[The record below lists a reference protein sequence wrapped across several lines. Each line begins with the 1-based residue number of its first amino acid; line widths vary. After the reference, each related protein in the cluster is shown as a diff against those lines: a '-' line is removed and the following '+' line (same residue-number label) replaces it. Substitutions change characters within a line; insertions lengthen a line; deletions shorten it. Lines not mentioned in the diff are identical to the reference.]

1 MKHFET
7 MISNKKI
14 KLGKDVAHI
23 ICGAGGGSKIAWDL
37 IARPIFD
44 SVEVLVC
51 DNIEGQ
57 LWDQI
62 QSNDN

>member
-1 MKHFET
+1 MVE
-7 MISNKKI
+7 
-14 KLGKDVAHI
+14 LGKDVAHI
-23 ICGAGGGSKIAWDL
+23 ICGAGGREDFDDKAWDL

-44 SVEVLVC
+44 SVEIFVCDNIEDVC

-62 QSNDN
+62 QLNDN